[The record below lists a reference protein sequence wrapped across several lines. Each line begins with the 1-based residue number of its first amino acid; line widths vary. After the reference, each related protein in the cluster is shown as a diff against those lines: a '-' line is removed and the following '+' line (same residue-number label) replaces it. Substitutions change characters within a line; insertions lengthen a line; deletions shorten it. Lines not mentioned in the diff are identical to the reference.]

1 MKKVAYSALY
11 SLLYLLGLIILYLI
25 IGYIVEKLYGY
36 PQQSSDAYLLYNP
49 FVVVGK
55 TMKAY
60 IVGLIVSIN
69 ILVYLFISK
78 RMDKFLFIPF
88 FTISAML
95 LTIFVYALFLL
106 KYQNYF
112 FFWSFRYCSNC
123 LSIDFPVL
131 EVRSSKTCITIAMK
145 RAIVT
150 IRCTFPVAIRIIAL
164 INTKQ

>member
-1 MKKVAYSALY
+1 MTKNTEIDDCFMKKVAYSALY
-11 SLLYLLGLIILYLI
+11 SLLYLLGLIFLYLI

-88 FTISAML
+88 VTISAML
-95 LTIFVYALFLL
+95 LTIFVYALF
-106 KYQNYF
+106 F
-112 FFWSFRYCSNC
+112 
-123 LSIDFPVL
+123 
-131 EVRSSKTCITIAMK
+131 
-145 RAIVT
+145 
-150 IRCTFPVAIRIIAL
+150 
-164 INTKQ
+164 

>member
-1 MKKVAYSALY
+1 MGFLCIEKVRIEKRFNQKVISYCYFRLLNKLWQKKQKFNDRFMKKVAYSALY

-95 LTIFVYALFLL
+95 LTIFVYALF
-106 KYQNYF
+106 F
-112 FFWSFRYCSNC
+112 
-123 LSIDFPVL
+123 
-131 EVRSSKTCITIAMK
+131 
-145 RAIVT
+145 
-150 IRCTFPVAIRIIAL
+150 
-164 INTKQ
+164 